1 MYDEVDATYRLL
13 LLDALQCMVT
23 DSDISIPVTSIKFLV
38 KQFKDCSD
46 CILKT
51 CENYVERLEPE
62 EVAELLQLLASAS
75 AKSRYRS
82 ELQKDMSLL
91 ITCSGKL
98 QFALQYS
105 QPLPCVCKVY
115 SQCSETGYN
124 KVFNLF
130 NSVPESE
137 MFNP

>member
-1 MYDEVDATYRLL
+1 MYDKVDATYRLL
-13 LLDALQCMVT
+13 LLEALQCMVT

-51 CENYVERLEPE
+51 CEKYVERLEPE

-98 QFALQYS
+98 QFVKCIVSVQR
-105 QPLPCVCKVY
+105 P
-115 SQCSETGYN
+115 GYN
-124 KVFNLF
+124 KVFNLL
-130 NSVPESE
+130 NAVPKSE
-137 MFNP
+137 MFNC